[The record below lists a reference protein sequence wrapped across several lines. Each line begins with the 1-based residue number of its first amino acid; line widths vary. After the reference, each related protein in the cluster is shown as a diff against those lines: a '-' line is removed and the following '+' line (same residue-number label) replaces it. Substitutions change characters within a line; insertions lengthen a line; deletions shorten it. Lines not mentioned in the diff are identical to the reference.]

1 MLSQSLWFLYACMLN
16 VCGILCEMCCLCVMC
31 YMLIW
36 DNDIFDYVFCL
47 CIIYAVIVSI
57 YFNAVFWSNDSQGA
71 EGHLSHVHWLW
82 RLRNQIIDVLA
93 SNLELDIY
101 WILHVKI
108 CITCRIN
115 PRTLYHPKGHRPEGW
130 YRSRVDTACDTY
142 FDM

>member
-1 MLSQSLWFLYACMLN
+1 MWYFMWNVLFMCNVLYVYL
-16 VCGILCEMCCLCVMC
+16 GQWH
-31 YMLIW
+31 IW
-36 DNDIFDYVFCL
+36 L
-47 CIIYAVIVSI
+47 CILLIYNICCNCQHLF
-57 YFNAVFWSNDSQGA
+57 YAVFWSNDSQCA

-108 CITCRIN
+108 CIICRIN
-115 PRTLYHPKGHRPEGW
+115 PRTLFHSKGHRPEGW
-130 YRSRVDTACDTY
+130 YRSRVDMACDTD